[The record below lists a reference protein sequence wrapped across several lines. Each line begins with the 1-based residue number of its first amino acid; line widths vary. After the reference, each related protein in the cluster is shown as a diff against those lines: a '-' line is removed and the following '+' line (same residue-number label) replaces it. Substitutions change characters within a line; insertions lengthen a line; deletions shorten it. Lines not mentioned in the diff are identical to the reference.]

1 MSGELTPQEETMS
14 TISAS
19 GLSPYDVIA
28 FIQEHTQAYSSMIKD
43 EMGAAQDRTHLV
55 KDIADLQAGLET
67 CKTSGD
73 WTRAHTLIEDFQKT
87 HRDAWG
93 GGAHDMCEWISNTKA
108 WSEGVT
114 IDPGSYKQENF
125 DQGDSKEANGWNS
138 FHSTWQNKPGLSTEG
153 AQGHMEEWIKNLDS
167 WKDTINSDDKIGLMT
182 LQEHAEDL
190 KNLYETGSNLNAKTD
205 QVASLIISNMGKG

>member
-1 MSGELTPQEETMS
+1 MS

-43 EMGAAQDRTHLV
+43 EMGAAQDRTALV

-67 CKTSGD
+67 CKTKGD
-73 WTRAHTLIEDFQKT
+73 WTRAHTLIESFQRT
-87 HRDAWG
+87 HPDAWG
-93 GGAHDMCEWISNTKA
+93 GGAQDMCSWISNTKA
-108 WSEGVT
+108 WSEGAA
-114 IDPGSYKQENF
+114 INPGSYQQENI
-125 DQGDSKEANGWNS
+125 DQGDSKEANGWGS
-138 FHSTWQNKPGLSTEG
+138 FHSTWTQSSGVKSED
-153 AQGHMEEWIKNLDS
+153 AQADMEEWIKNLDS

-205 QVASLIISNMGKG
+205 QAASLIISNMGKG